1 MGYPE
6 FTVQP
11 LNEAYAF
18 DALSTMNPAKIL
30 VVRFLLES
38 AATQGTGKFL
48 TYREVPWGEV
58 YYRQFNGRCMLRLA
72 YGFGNKLD
80 AFRKAMETMHA
91 EPVKAADVAYQVEV
105 FPGYFVQFLLWEG
118 DEEFA
123 PSSQILF
130 SDNFPAGFH
139 AEDLVVVC
147 DVLITIL
154 KNLQWKANPQTERFE
169 FWYGSRTGRTKFTEC
184 AIV

>member
-1 MGYPE
+1 MMPESISLPCIFLDAAYAVGYPE

-30 VVRFLLES
+30 VVRYSVLRVRP
-38 AATQGTGKFL
+38 TQGTGKFL

-91 EPVKAADVAYQVEV
+91 EPVN
-105 FPGYFVQFLLWEG
+105 GGGCGISSGSISGLLCTV
-118 DEEFA
+118 
-123 PSSQILF
+123 SSVGRGRRICRRLPRF
-130 SDNFPAGFH
+130 CSVIIFPAGFH

-154 KNLQWKANPQTERFE
+154 KNLQ
-169 FWYGSRTGRTKFTEC
+169 
-184 AIV
+184 